1 MTHNKSNTSS
11 ELFPGVANFNSD
23 PLHPRPEEKIN
34 NAAEMMTN
42 DSPPKQELNDNT
54 GGGWLRKTIRSR
66 LLGAALWG
74 EQTRE
79 RSGSSAA
86 ATFDDRKEQRHVTNV
101 AFYRTPLINRRSAL
115 EVSPA
120 RVQPIPYIKRH

>member
-1 MTHNKSNTSS
+1 MSFLISVTHNKSNTSS

-23 PLHPRPEEKIN
+23 PLHPRPEETIN

-54 GGGWLRKTIRSR
+54 GGVGCAKQYDPS
-66 LLGAALWG
+66 LLGEALWG

-79 RSGSSAA
+79 RSGSSVA
-86 ATFDDRKEQRHVTNV
+86 ATFDDRKEQCHVTNV
-101 AFYRTPLINRRSAL
+101 AFYQTPLINRRSTL

-120 RVQPIPYIKRH
+120 EFNP